1 MITLQP
7 KIIRSINN
15 QKVTDIKNWLTSK
28 IAFIE
33 TYLTK
38 TNKTNLIGT
47 LKSVFWRIGLNVMH
61 FKHF

>member
-28 IAFIE
+28 IVFIE

-38 TNKTNLIGT
+38 INKTYLIGT
-47 LKSVFWRIGLNVMH
+47 LKSVF
-61 FKHF
+61 

>member
-38 TNKTNLIGT
+38 TNKTYLIGT
-47 LKSVFWRIGLNVMH
+47 LKSVF
-61 FKHF
+61 

>member
-28 IAFIE
+28 IVFIE
-33 TYLTK
+33 TYL

-47 LKSVFWRIGLNVMH
+47 LKSVF
-61 FKHF
+61 